1 MVDAVSGAFTKLHEI
16 TKQQK
21 YAVTQI
27 EHRITV
33 LFQLSIKFKL
43 IRSNLKKQK
52 IKYTIDFKGVTL
64 DITCRTCDM
73 LSERKIVLKSIDK
86 KDVVSIVFE
95 QLREQIVNGNWKPGS
110 KIPSESQLVQQ
121 LNVSRV
127 SVRSAIQRLRDIGI
141 IVTHQGK
148 GSFVSNDIDKFGFNE
163 LKLIM
168 HLSKEEFLDMMVF
181 RQTIEFKC
189 IELAVELATEE
200 DLDEIKL
207 ALDKMLQHKD
217 HYKKYSEADFNF
229 HLAIAKASKN
239 KVFYEIFLSIK
250 KFYYYY
256 LEELNRVIGVT
267 LESVEVHVQVYQAIK
282 NKDATRA
289 KELLSG
295 AMNENLDWNFKK

>member
-1 MVDAVSGAFTKLHEI
+1 
-16 TKQQK
+16 
-21 YAVTQI
+21 
-27 EHRITV
+27 
-33 LFQLSIKFKL
+33 
-43 IRSNLKKQK
+43 
-52 IKYTIDFKGVTL
+52 
-64 DITCRTCDM
+64 M
-73 LSERKIVLKSIDK
+73 LLERKIILNSIDK

-95 QLREQIVNGNWKPGS
+95 QLKEQITNGNWKPGA

-141 IVTHQGK
+141 IVTYQGK
-148 GSFVSNDIDKFGFNE
+148 GSFVSNDIDKFGLNE
-163 LKLIM
+163 MKLVM
-168 HLSKEEFLDMMVF
+168 NLSKDEFLDMMVF

-189 IELAVELATEE
+189 IELAVELADEE

-250 KFYYYY
+250 GFYYHY
-256 LEELNRVIGVT
+256 LEELNRVIGIT
-267 LESVEVHVQVYQAIK
+267 LESVEVHVQIYQAIK
-282 NKDATRA
+282 SKDAVKA

-295 AMNENLDWNFKK
+295 AMNENIRIMNEDGDRNFKK